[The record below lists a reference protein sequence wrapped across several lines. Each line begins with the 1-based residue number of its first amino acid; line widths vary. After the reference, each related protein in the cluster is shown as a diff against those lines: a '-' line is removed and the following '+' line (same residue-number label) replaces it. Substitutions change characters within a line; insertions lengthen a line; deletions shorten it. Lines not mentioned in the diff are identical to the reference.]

1 MARYKHSLDEVLFLD
16 MANKPLRR
24 GDFVL
29 FSYSGEM
36 LLGIIKS
43 KSSIKDFSGPLVSK
57 LIGGY
62 GTQDVS
68 VLTKYIFK
76 ISSDEA
82 VSLLTK
88 TRLEDYHSVRASGLQ
103 YLESIERQRKAE
115 EVRRKIEEAKRKIE
129 EAG

>member
-1 MARYKHSLDEVLFLD
+1 MARYKHRLDELLFYD
-16 MANKPLRR
+16 MAGKPLYR

-29 FSYSGEM
+29 FSYAGEM
-36 LLGIIKS
+36 MLGIIKS

-57 LIGGY
+57 LIGRY
-62 GTQDVS
+62 GTQNVS
-68 VLTKYIFK
+68 VLTKYTFK

-88 TRLEDYHSVRASGLQ
+88 TRLEDYHSVRTEGLQ

-115 EVRRKIEEAKRKIE
+115 EAKRNAE
-129 EAG
+129 EMG